1 MTDADDRLRALFAED
16 APPARDPVF
25 STAVMEEIVR
35 RRFIG
40 DVALLAVT
48 ATAGGFVL
56 WALWPV
62 LSPLGA
68 DLSRGLMP
76 VGACLTLAAAA
87 VMLLDARVAL
97 SDERN
102 HG

>member
-16 APPARDPVF
+16 APPARDPAF
-25 STAVMEEIVR
+25 STAVMEEIAR

-40 DVALLAVT
+40 DLALLATVT
-48 ATAGGFVL
+48 TAGAFVL

-76 VGACLTLAAAA
+76 VAACLTLAAAA
-87 VMLLDARVAL
+87 VMLLDSRVAPPA
-97 SDERN
+97 ERN